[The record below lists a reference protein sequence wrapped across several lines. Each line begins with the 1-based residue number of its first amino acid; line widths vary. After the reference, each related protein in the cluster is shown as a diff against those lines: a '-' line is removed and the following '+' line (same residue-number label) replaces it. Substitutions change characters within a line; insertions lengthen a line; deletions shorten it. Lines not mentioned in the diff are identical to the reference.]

1 MGPGH
6 RDFGESWSRRRSGIP
21 ADLLAAQALEAVWA
35 RARRSLSELSLQALG
50 RCALEAAAREFPALA
65 GARVSAAGFQLP
77 VSSAAGG
84 DEALAA
90 LGGLLVEF
98 LALVEAT
105 SGGILA
111 LALAGKFLGV
121 SAGRRG
127 TVGAGAGC
135 PGAGSSSS
143 RLPRR
148 PES

>member
-6 RDFGESWSRRRSGIP
+6 RAFVESWLRRRSGIP
-21 ADLLAAQALEAVWA
+21 ADLLAAQALEVVWA

-111 LALAGKFLGV
+111 PALEAELLGV
-121 SAGRRG
+121 SGGRRG
-127 TVGAGAGC
+127 TVGAAAG
-135 PGAGSSSS
+135 
-143 RLPRR
+143 
-148 PES
+148 